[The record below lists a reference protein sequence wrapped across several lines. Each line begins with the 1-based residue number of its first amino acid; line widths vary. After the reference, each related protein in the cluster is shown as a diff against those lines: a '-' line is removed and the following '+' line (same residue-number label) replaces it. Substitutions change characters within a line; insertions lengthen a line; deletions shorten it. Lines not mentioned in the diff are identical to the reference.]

1 MGSAGSGSC
10 GLLAAGRGTASAVGA
25 AASGLAL
32 GAGGEHLQ
40 GYWIKPQ
47 LNEETKYGA
56 GTNAVNMNYFK
67 QAFAKP
73 PQGPFYCFRIG
84 IPLPALFV
92 RDIHTGKMQCKYS
105 GSELQLTLLPCLVW
119 EFVLLH

>member
-1 MGSAGSGSC
+1 M
-10 GLLAAGRGTASAVGA
+10 AAGRGTASAVGA

-92 RDIHTGKMQCKYS
+92 HDIHTGKMQI
-105 GSELQLTLLPCLVW
+105 LWVRVTAHFAALLSLGICPSALG
-119 EFVLLH
+119 